1 MNKNIFKTL
10 VILAIFLATSTLHA
24 DPVVIDL
31 NIEEDT
37 CSIYYPTRRHRMPS
51 RHITCTITPSEV
63 KISEVDTDDIY
74 LFEIYDESGICVGA
88 FSDAESFTDFFFS
101 RSGAFEVR
109 FHTSQHVFRGYTSL

>member
-1 MNKNIFKTL
+1 MTKNIFKTL

-24 DPVVIDL
+24 DPVVFNL
-31 NIEEDT
+31 NVEEDT
-37 CSIYYPTRRHRMPS
+37 CNMDYPTRRHRMPS
-51 RHITCTITPSEV
+51 RHVTCTITPSEV

-74 LFEIYDESGICVGA
+74 FFEIYDESGICVGA

-101 RSGAFEVR
+101 RSGASEVR

>member
-1 MNKNIFKTL
+1 MTKTIFKAL

-24 DPVVIDL
+24 DPVIFNL
-31 NIEEDT
+31 NIEDDT
-37 CSIYYPTRRHRMPS
+37 CYMDYPARRHRMPS
-51 RHITCTITPSEV
+51 RHVTCTITQSEV
-63 KISEVDTDDIY
+63 KISEVAPDDIY

-101 RSGAFEVR
+101 RTGTSEVR

>member
-1 MNKNIFKTL
+1 MTKNIFKGL
-10 VILAIFLATSTLHA
+10 VILAIFLASGTLYA
-24 DPVVIDL
+24 DPVVINL

-51 RHITCTITPSEV
+51 RHVTCTITPSEV

-88 FSDAESFTDFFFS
+88 FSDSESFTDFFFS
-101 RSGAFEVR
+101 RSGTSEVR